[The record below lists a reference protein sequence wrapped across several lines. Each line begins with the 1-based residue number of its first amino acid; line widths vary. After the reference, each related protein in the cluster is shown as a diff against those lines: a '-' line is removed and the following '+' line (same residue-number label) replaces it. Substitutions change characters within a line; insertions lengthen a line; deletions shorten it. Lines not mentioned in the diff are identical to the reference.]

1 MIVALDVMG
10 GDFAPLE
17 TVKGAILALDEVKD
31 LKIILVGNENLIK
44 KELKKYSYD
53 EKKIEIKHTDEY
65 IKAKEDTSPAM
76 AVRKKKKASMNIAL
90 ELVKE
95 GKANASVSAGNT
107 GALMSA
113 SLLKLKRIKGVLRP
127 AITTIMPSK
136 RGNIVLMDVG
146 ANANCKGEY
155 IEQFAIMGSYY
166 AKLFLKKDNPK
177 IGLINIGEETGKGNE
192 LAVASY
198 ELLENNKK
206 INFVGNIEPRD
217 IVDTDVDVAV
227 TDGFTGNVIL
237 KTAEG
242 VGSFITGTLK
252 DEIKKSFMAKLGAIL
267 LRNVF
272 KTLKNKM
279 DYSEYGGAIFL
290 GVDGISIKAH
300 GSSNAIAIKN
310 GIKVANFFVE
320 ANFIEELKKS
330 FE

>member
-1 MIVALDVMG
+1 MIVALDAMG
-10 GDFAPLE
+10 GDFAPVE
-17 TVKGAILALDEVKD
+17 TVKGAVLALDEIKS
-31 LKIILVGNENLIK
+31 LEIILVGDEKLIK
-44 KELKKYSYD
+44 EELKKYSYD
-53 EKKIEIKHTDEY
+53 KKRIKIEHTTEFIKM
-65 IKAKEDTSPAM
+65 KEESSPAM
-76 AVRKKKKASMNIAL
+76 AVRKKKKASMNISL

-146 ANANCKGEY
+146 ANANCKPEY
-155 IEQFAIMGSYY
+155 LEQFAIMGSYY

-198 ELLENNKK
+198 ELLEKNKK

-217 IVDTDVDVAV
+217 IVDTDIDVAV

-242 VGSFITGTLK
+242 VGSFITGILK
-252 DEIKKSFMAKLGAIL
+252 DEIKKSFMAKLGAIFL
-267 LRNVF
+267 KNVF
-272 KTLKNKM
+272 KTLKSKM
-279 DYSEYGGAIFL
+279 DSSEYGGAIFL

-300 GSSNAIAIKN
+300 GNSNSTAIKN
-310 GIKVANFFVE
+310 AIKVANFFAE
-320 ANFIEELKKS
+320 ANFIENLKEN
-330 FE
+330 F